1 MAFGNKGGGSAAGL
15 SILLLALAGLAGT
28 CASLYAMIVAYLAG
42 SSAQASIDGCP
53 AADPM
58 SLARASM
65 AELGQSV
72 AAQQDSGVIDV
83 DEAAVHVKDVESDAL
98 SDGTLSQEEVA

>member
-1 MAFGNKGGGSAAGL
+1 MAFGNKGAGSAAGL

-28 CASLYAMIVAYLAG
+28 CASLYAMVVAYLAG

-65 AELGQSV
+65 AELGQTVGAS
-72 AAQQDSGVIDV
+72 QESSVIDV
-83 DEAAVHVKDVESDAL
+83 DDASVHVKDVENDAL
-98 SDGTLSQEEVA
+98 GDGTFSQEEVA